1 MGWST
6 GSNIASPLIEVIKK
20 NVKNVE
26 KRKEIYKV
34 LIEVLEYQDWDTQDE
49 SFDIDSIF
57 DETYNDLQK

>member
-26 KRKEIYKV
+26 KKKEIYKV

>member
-20 NVKNVE
+20 NVRNKD
-26 KRKEIYKV
+26 KRREIYEV
-34 LIEVLEYQDWDTQDE
+34 LLEVLEEQDWDTQDE

-57 DETYNDLQK
+57 DEVYNNKHN